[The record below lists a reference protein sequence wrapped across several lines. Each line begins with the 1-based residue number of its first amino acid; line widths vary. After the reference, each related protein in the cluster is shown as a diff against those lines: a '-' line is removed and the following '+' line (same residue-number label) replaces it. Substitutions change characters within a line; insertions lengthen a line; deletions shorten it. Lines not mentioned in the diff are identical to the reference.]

1 MDGYAGKGHQV
12 LLIDD
17 DSEFCELMTD
27 YLDVHSFAVS
37 SVHTGTAG
45 IEAARR
51 QEYDVILLDMFLPD
65 INGLDVLRRI
75 RRMQSPPVVMLSAH
89 NEETDRIIALEIG
102 ADDYVP
108 KAFSSRELL
117 ARIRA
122 VLRRCAPE
130 QESAPPEKTDGRDI
144 LRAGTAR
151 PHPGCPAAHG
161 KRRAS
166 GRLGQAGRYAL
177 YARAVHEPPD
187 PESHAEQRAAGPD
200 QHGIPAPVPSGA
212 GGGPDLLPRGS
223 AQPVRRKGMEQV
235 RPLRGRAHLVPAQE
249 ARGQFPVPH
258 LPENGPRARVH
269 VYQAERRSISGRCEA
284 SAIPSSGSRGEPC

>member
-51 QEYDVILLDMFLPD
+51 QEYDVILLDMLLPD
-65 INGLDVLRRI
+65 ISGIEVLRHLRTET
-75 RRMQSPPVVMLSAH
+75 RAPVVILSAH
-89 NEETDRIIALEIG
+89 NEETDRIVTLELG

-108 KAFSSRELL
+108 KTFSARELL
-117 ARIRA
+117 ARIRV
-122 VLRRCAPE
+122 VLRRME
-130 QESAPPEKTDGRDI
+130 
-144 LRAGTAR
+144 
-151 PHPGCPAAHG
+151 

-187 PESHAEQRAAGPD
+187 PKTTLNNEPLDLTSMEFQLLYHLAR
-200 QHGIPAPVPSGA
+200 GA
-212 GGGPDLLPRGS
+212 GRIFSREDLLNLFAEKEWNKFDRCVDVHISSLRKKLGDNSRCPTYLKTVRGLGYMFIKQS
-223 AQPVRRKGMEQV
+223 DAWP
-235 RPLRGRAHLVPAQE
+235 
-249 ARGQFPVPH
+249 
-258 LPENGPRARVH
+258 
-269 VYQAERRSISGRCEA
+269 
-284 SAIPSSGSRGEPC
+284 